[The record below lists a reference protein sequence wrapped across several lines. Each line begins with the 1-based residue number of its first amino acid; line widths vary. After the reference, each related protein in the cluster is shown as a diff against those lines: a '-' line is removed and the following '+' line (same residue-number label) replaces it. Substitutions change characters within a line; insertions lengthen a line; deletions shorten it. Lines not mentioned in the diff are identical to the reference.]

1 MRKRTKVMSIRVTA
15 KEKQQIML
23 MAKLCKLSIS
33 DYLSYSG
40 FGKGSNIASFIRRVI
55 RPHYVFLHI

>member
-1 MRKRTKVMSIRVTA
+1 MKKRTKVMSIRVTA

-33 DYLSYSG
+33 DYLRILALGYEPTDHHV
-40 FGKGSNIASFIRRVI
+40 SN
-55 RPHYVFLHI
+55 Y